1 MKHTLSWVGV
11 QGGVYFWKL
20 LGGCLIFEFNALI
33 SKIQISVGLRADHTP
48 TPVSRGG
55 LSSLP
60 QNNVCYEGKFFMILV
75 IKRRNILAS
84 TLFCFHQIFK
94 QGQNIKIEI
103 WKCPIK
109 VELVKKSSH
118 RGGTS
123 L

>member
-1 MKHTLSWVGV
+1 MTRAGDIICGWHHMNELK
-11 QGGVYFWKL
+11 FWMEKS
-20 LGGCLIFEFNALI
+20 F
-33 SKIQISVGLRADHTP
+33 SKKMFS
-48 TPVSRGG
+48 
-55 LSSLP
+55 
-60 QNNVCYEGKFFMILV
+60 
-75 IKRRNILAS
+75 
-84 TLFCFHQIFK
+84 FHQIFK